1 MRPERQAGA
10 LAVRGAKRQERSSM
24 DAPRP
29 TPEKRVLPVF
39 RRMLRT
45 SGNALQV
52 FQACPRRGPREAQ
65 AHTAESCF
73 HPIQR
78 RQANE
83 QSEHRHSHP
92 DHRACAGHQ
101 IPRRASAGPAECHHG
116 GERGPTPSRWRWRS
130 TSATTLCAASPCPAP
145 TALCAARKPW
155 IPAAPSRCPWAMQ
168 CLGRIFNLLGDPVD
182 NLARAG
188 GAGAL
193 AHPPPAARL

>member
-1 MRPERQAGA
+1 
-10 LAVRGAKRQERSSM
+10 M

-116 GERGPTPSRWRWRS
+116 GERGRHHHTGGGAAHRRRCCALHRHVQHRRPCARRESRGYGQPHHGARGRS
-130 TSATTLCAASPCPAP
+130 MPGPHLQSAGRPCGQ
-145 TALCAARKPW
+145 
-155 IPAAPSRCPWAMQ
+155 SS
-168 CLGRIFNLLGDPVD
+168 
-182 NLARAG
+182 RAG
-188 GAGAL
+188 GSGAL